1 MSRKIVGALL
11 LFIIS
16 LIAILVVWYYLPKFK
31 DTFQKTTSDATKIE
45 GKIQVAMDNW
55 IGYFPLR
62 SPEMKTRM
70 RKNGWALVCED
81 DNADYDTRMKRL
93 KDGDID
99 FATATVDSYLLN
111 AERYDFPGII
121 ICVIDESKGGDAILA
136 NKDKVESLDDLK
148 KKNDIRIAFTPNSP
162 SHYLAKAAADHFNV
176 PELLPEGNLRIETDG
191 SEKARDKL
199 LAGMTD
205 MAILWEPDV
214 SKALSQEGVVKILGT
229 EDTERLIV
237 DILIVRRAFAQ
248 KNPEVV
254 QLLLNSYFSVLKKY
268 KDEPGLLKKQIRE
281 ETGLPEDT
289 VSTML
294 KGVKWENFGE
304 NCEKWY
310 GIASPGM
317 YADEGL
323 INTIQST
330 ANILISA
337 GDFKK
342 SPIPDDDPYRLTNS
356 QFLETLF
363 RTGISGF
370 TTRKSGQIQTEVID
384 SIEAKF
390 TALGSAEWDALK
402 EVGTLKV
409 DPIVFQQGTDTLSF
423 LSKQVVDQA
432 VERLRHYPNFRVVI
446 KGHTGTRGDAEE
458 NIKLSRNRADAVSRY
473 LMVVYNVD
481 RNRLRTIGMG
491 GTEPLPGEP
500 GESKRA
506 YEYRLPRVEL
516 ILVREDY

>member
-1 MSRKIVGALL
+1 MSRKVVGALL
-11 LFIIS
+11 LFIIG
-16 LIAILVVWYYLPKFK
+16 LIAILLIWYFLPIFR
-31 DTFQKTTSDATKIE
+31 DTFQKTTSDATKIK

-62 SPEMKTRM
+62 SPEMKAQM
-70 RKNGWALVCED
+70 RVGGWALVCED
-81 DNADYDTRMKRL
+81 DNADYDARMKRL

-99 FATATVDSYLLN
+99 FAVATVDSYLLN
-111 AERYDFPGII
+111 AEKYDFPGII

-136 NKDKVESLDDLK
+136 NRNKVESLDDLK
-148 KKNDIRIAFTPNSP
+148 KKSGIRIAFTPNSP

-199 LAGMTD
+199 LAGGTD

-214 SKALSQEGVVKILGT
+214 SRALSQEGVVKILGT

-237 DILIVRRAFAQ
+237 DILIVRRTFAQ
-248 KNPEVV
+248 KNPEIV
-254 QLLLNSYFSVLKKY
+254 QLLLNTYFRVLKKY
-268 KDEPGLLKKQIRE
+268 KDDPNLLKKHIKE
-281 ETGLPEDT
+281 ETGLLDDT
-289 VSTML
+289 VNTML
-294 KGVKWENFGE
+294 KGVKWENFSE

-310 GIASPGM
+310 GISAPGA

-330 ANILISA
+330 AKILVNA
-337 GDFKK
+337 GDFKN
-342 SPIPDDDPYRLTNS
+342 SPVPDDDPYRLTNS

-363 RTGISGF
+363 RTGVSGF
-370 TTRKSGQIQTEVID
+370 TARKPGEVQTEMID

-390 TALGSAEWDALK
+390 SALGPGEWDALK

-432 VERLRHYPNFRVVI
+432 VERLRHYPNFRVKI
-446 KGHTGTRGDAEE
+446 EGHTGTKGDPEE
-458 NIKLSRNRADAVSRY
+458 NIKLSQNRADAVLRY

-481 RNRLRTIGMG
+481 PNRLRAVGMG
-491 GTEPLPGEP
+491 GTEPLPKES